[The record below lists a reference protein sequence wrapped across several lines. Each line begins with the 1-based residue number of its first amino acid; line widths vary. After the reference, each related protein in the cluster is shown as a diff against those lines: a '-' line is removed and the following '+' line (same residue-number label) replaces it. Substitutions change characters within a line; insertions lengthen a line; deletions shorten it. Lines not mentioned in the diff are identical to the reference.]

1 MLSKYEGM
9 KSNNSGVSKAPSP
22 PKSKIVSQAQ
32 PPISAKKTTQRSDSK
47 NSKIHHQS
55 FERDGD
61 SE

>member
-1 MLSKYEGM
+1 M

-32 PPISAKKTTQRSDSK
+32 PPISAKKPTQRSDSK
-47 NSKIHHQS
+47 NSKAHHQS
-55 FERDGD
+55 FERDGE